1 MIAERVRAFLSG
13 RVVFTAAG
21 GFPSLLLE
29 ECAVRRTVLRDVEVK
44 NGHVTAWVSE
54 RDYRLVKQAA
64 EKAGM
69 TLAAQKVTG
78 LPLLA
83 RRCRARAGV
92 FAGLLAG
99 ALLLWYLSGGLWEL
113 RVTGNETLGEEE
125 ILDALAEEG
134 IRVGARTARLDC
146 AEAERRVQARL
157 PLLSWISVNV
167 AGCKASVEV
176 RELTQPP
183 ALPPE
188 GEYANIV
195 AARDGV
201 ILRADVLSGEGQPKI
216 GEAVVKGDLLV
227 SGVVEMNNGRYRL
240 TEAKAVIEA
249 LTKTELSLT
258 AQSVFPAQV
267 PERRR
272 TVCAVRF
279 FDLTLPLG
287 VTPRGAEKE
296 RGGRYLLSRR
306 TVFPVGVERDYAV
319 RFSERTVTLDE
330 ERTGL
335 LCFAA
340 FCEQAAERYR
350 EAEVLRRTISLSPC
364 RGGVSLLAGYECVEN
379 IGCRAPLPVL
389 PPDPRLP

>member
-1 MIAERVRAFLSG
+1 MIAERVREFLSG
-13 RVVFTAAG
+13 RVVFTATG
-21 GFPSLLLE
+21 GFPSLLME
-29 ECAVRRTVLRDVEVK
+29 ECAVRKTVLRDVEQQ
-44 NGHVTAWVSE
+44 NGCVTAWVSE
-54 RDYRLVKQAA
+54 KDYRRVKQAA

-69 TLAAQKVTG
+69 TLTPQKVTG

-83 RRCRARAGV
+83 RRCRARAGI

-113 RVTGNETLGEEE
+113 RVTGNETLGAEE

-146 AEAERRVQARL
+146 AEAERQMQARL
-157 PLLSWISVNV
+157 PRLSWIAVNIT
-167 AGCKASVEV
+167 GCRVTAEV
-176 RELTQPP
+176 REATEPP
-183 ALPPE
+183 ETPPE
-188 GEYANIV
+188 GEYANVV

-267 PERRR
+267 PEHRR
-272 TVCAVRF
+272 TVYAVRF
-279 FDLTLPLG
+279 FGVRLPLG
-287 VTPRGAEKE
+287 LPTPEGEAETGS
-296 RGGRYLLSRR
+296 RLLQSRR
-306 TVFPVGVERDYAV
+306 TVFPVGTERDDAV
-319 RFSERTVTLDE
+319 TFSERPVTLDE
-330 ERTGL
+330 DRTRL
-335 LCFAA
+335 LCFAT

-350 EAEVLRRTISLSPC
+350 EAKVLRRSIVFFPEEEGC
-364 RGGVSLLAGYECVEN
+364 GVVAKYECVEN
-379 IGCRAPLPVL
+379 IARRAPLPV
-389 PPDPRLP
+389 RSREQ

>member
-1 MIAERVRAFLSG
+1 MIAERVREFLSG
-13 RVVFTAAG
+13 RVVFTATG

-29 ECAVRRTVLRDVEVK
+29 ECAVRKTVLRDVEQQ
-44 NGHVTAWVSE
+44 NGCVTAWVSE
-54 RDYRLVKQAA
+54 KDYRRVKQAA

-69 TLAAQKVTG
+69 TLTPQKVTG

-83 RRCRARAGV
+83 RRCRARAGI

-113 RVTGNETLGEEE
+113 RVTGNETLGAEE

-146 AEAERRVQARL
+146 AEAERQMQARL
-157 PLLSWISVNV
+157 PRLSWIAVNIT
-167 AGCKASVEV
+167 GCRATAEV
-176 RELTQPP
+176 REATEPP
-183 ALPPE
+183 ETPPE
-188 GEYANIV
+188 GEYANVV

-267 PERRR
+267 PEHRR
-272 TVCAVRF
+272 TVYAVRF
-279 FDLTLPLG
+279 FG
-287 VTPRGAEKE
+287 V
-296 RGGRYLLSRR
+296 
-306 TVFPVGVERDYAV
+306 
-319 RFSERTVTLDE
+319 
-330 ERTGL
+330 
-335 LCFAA
+335 
-340 FCEQAAERYR
+340 
-350 EAEVLRRTISLSPC
+350 
-364 RGGVSLLAGYECVEN
+364 
-379 IGCRAPLPVL
+379 
-389 PPDPRLP
+389 RLP

>member
-1 MIAERVRAFLSG
+1 MIAERVREFLSG
-13 RVVFTAAG
+13 RVVFTATG

-29 ECAVRRTVLRDVEVK
+29 ECAVRKTVLRDVEQQ
-44 NGHVTAWVSE
+44 NGCVTAWVSE
-54 RDYRLVKQAA
+54 KDYRRVKQAA

-69 TLAAQKVTG
+69 TLAPQKVTG

-83 RRCRARAGV
+83 RRCRARAGI

-113 RVTGNETLGEEE
+113 RVTGNETLGAEE

-146 AEAERRVQARL
+146 AEAERQMQARL
-157 PLLSWISVNV
+157 PRLSWIAVNIT
-167 AGCKASVEV
+167 GCRATAEV
-176 RELTQPP
+176 REATEPP
-183 ALPPE
+183 ETPPE
-188 GEYANIV
+188 GEYANVV

-267 PERRR
+267 PEHRR
-272 TVCAVRF
+272 TVYSVRF
-279 FDLTLPLG
+279 FGVRLTLGLP
-287 VTPRGAEKE
+287 TPEGEAETGS
-296 RGGRYLLSRR
+296 RLLQSRR
-306 TVFPVGVERDYAV
+306 TVFPVGTERDVAV
-319 RFSERTVTLDE
+319 TFSERPVTLDE
-330 ERTGL
+330 DRTRL
-335 LCFAA
+335 LCFAT

-350 EAEVLRRTISLSPC
+350 EAKVLRRSIVFFPEEEGC
-364 RGGVSLLAGYECVEN
+364 GVVAKYECVEN
-379 IGCRAPLPVL
+379 IARRAPLPV
-389 PPDPRLP
+389 RSREQ

>member
-1 MIAERVRAFLSG
+1 MIAERVREFLSG
-13 RVVFTAAG
+13 RVVFTATG

-29 ECAVRRTVLRDVEVK
+29 ECAVRKTVLRDVEQQ
-44 NGHVTAWVSE
+44 NGCVTAWVSE
-54 RDYRLVKQAA
+54 KDYRRVKQAA

-69 TLAAQKVTG
+69 TLTPQKVTG

-113 RVTGNETLGEEE
+113 RVTGNETLGAEE

-146 AEAERRVQARL
+146 AEAERQMQARL
-157 PLLSWISVNV
+157 PRLSWIAVNIT
-167 AGCKASVEV
+167 GCRATAEV
-176 RELTQPP
+176 REATEPP
-183 ALPPE
+183 ETPPE
-188 GEYANIV
+188 GEYANVV

-267 PERRR
+267 PEHRR
-272 TVCAVRF
+272 TVYAVRF
-279 FDLTLPLG
+279 FGVRLPLG
-287 VTPRGAEKE
+287 LPTPEGEAETGS
-296 RGGRYLLSRR
+296 RLLQSRR
-306 TVFPVGVERDYAV
+306 TVFPVGTERDVAV
-319 RFSERTVTLDE
+319 TFSERPVTLDE
-330 ERTGL
+330 DRTRL
-335 LCFAA
+335 LCFAT

-350 EAEVLRRTISLSPC
+350 EAKVLRRSIVFFPEEEGC
-364 RGGVSLLAGYECVEN
+364 GVVAKYECVEN
-379 IGCRAPLPVL
+379 IARRAPLPV
-389 PPDPRLP
+389 RSREQ

>member
-1 MIAERVRAFLSG
+1 MIAERVREFLSG
-13 RVVFTAAG
+13 RVVFTATG

-29 ECAVRRTVLRDVEVK
+29 ECAVRKTVLRDVEQK
-44 NGHVTAWVSE
+44 NGCVTAWVSE
-54 RDYRLVKQAA
+54 KDYRRVKQAA

-69 TLAAQKVTG
+69 TLAPQKVTG

-83 RRCRARAGV
+83 RRCRARVGV

-113 RVTGNETLGEEE
+113 RVTGNETLGAEE

-134 IRVGARTARLDC
+134 IRIGARTARLDC
-146 AEAERRVQARL
+146 AEAERQMQARL
-157 PLLSWISVNV
+157 PRLSWIAVNIT
-167 AGCKASVEV
+167 GCRATAEV
-176 RELTQPP
+176 REATEPP
-183 ALPPE
+183 ETPPE
-188 GEYANIV
+188 GEYANVV

-267 PERRR
+267 PEHRR
-272 TVCAVRF
+272 TVYAVRF
-279 FDLTLPLG
+279 FGVRLPLG
-287 VTPRGAEKE
+287 LPAPEGEAETGS
-296 RGGRYLLSRR
+296 RLLQSRR
-306 TVFPVGVERDYAV
+306 TVFPVGTERDVAMT
-319 RFSERTVTLDE
+319 FSERPVTLDE
-330 ERTGL
+330 DRTRL
-335 LCFAA
+335 LCFAT

-350 EAEVLRRTISLSPC
+350 EAKVLRRSIVFFPEEEGC
-364 RGGVSLLAGYECVEN
+364 GVVAKYEYVEN
-379 IGCRAPLPVL
+379 IARRAPLPV
-389 PPDPRLP
+389 RSREQ

>member
-1 MIAERVRAFLSG
+1 MIAERVREFLSG
-13 RVVFTAAG
+13 RVVFTATG

-29 ECAVRRTVLRDVEVK
+29 ECAVRKTVLRDVEQK
-44 NGHVTAWVSE
+44 NGCVTAWVSE
-54 RDYRLVKQAA
+54 KDYRRVKQAA

-69 TLAAQKVTG
+69 TLAPQKVTG

-83 RRCRARAGV
+83 RRCRARAGI

-113 RVTGNETLGEEE
+113 RVTGNETLGAEE

-134 IRVGARTARLDC
+134 IRIGARTARLDC
-146 AEAERRVQARL
+146 AEAERQMQARL
-157 PLLSWISVNV
+157 PRLSWIAVNIT
-167 AGCKASVEV
+167 GCRATAEV
-176 RELTQPP
+176 REATEPP
-183 ALPPE
+183 ETPSE
-188 GEYANIV
+188 GEYANVV

-267 PERRR
+267 PEHRR
-272 TVCAVRF
+272 TVYAVRF
-279 FDLTLPLG
+279 FGVRLPLG
-287 VTPRGAEKE
+287 LPAPKGEAETGS
-296 RGGRYLLSRR
+296 RLLQSRR
-306 TVFPVGVERDYAV
+306 TVFPVGTERDVAV
-319 RFSERTVTLDE
+319 TFSERPVTLDE
-330 ERTGL
+330 DRTRL
-335 LCFAA
+335 LCFAT

-350 EAEVLRRTISLSPC
+350 EAKVLRRSIVFFPEEEGC
-364 RGGVSLLAGYECVEN
+364 GVVAKYECVEN
-379 IGCRAPLPVL
+379 IARRAPLPV
-389 PPDPRLP
+389 RSREQ

>member
-1 MIAERVRAFLSG
+1 MIAERVREFLSG
-13 RVVFTAAG
+13 RVVFTATG

-29 ECAVRRTVLRDVEVK
+29 ECAVRKTVLRDVEQQ
-44 NGHVTAWVSE
+44 NGCVTAWVSE
-54 RDYRLVKQAA
+54 KDYRRVKQAA

-69 TLAAQKVTG
+69 TLAPQKVTG

-83 RRCRARAGV
+83 RRCRARAGI

-113 RVTGNETLGEEE
+113 RVTGNETLGAEE

-146 AEAERRVQARL
+146 AEAERQMQARL
-157 PLLSWISVNV
+157 PRLSWIAVNIT
-167 AGCKASVEV
+167 GCRATAEV
-176 RELTQPP
+176 REATEPP
-183 ALPPE
+183 ETPPE
-188 GEYANIV
+188 GEYANVV

-267 PERRR
+267 PEHRR
-272 TVCAVRF
+272 TVYAVRF
-279 FDLTLPLG
+279 FGVRLPLG
-287 VTPRGAEKE
+287 LPTPEGEAETGS
-296 RGGRYLLSRR
+296 RLLQSRR
-306 TVFPVGVERDYAV
+306 TVFPVGTERDVAV
-319 RFSERTVTLDE
+319 TFSERPVTLDE
-330 ERTGL
+330 DRTRL
-335 LCFAA
+335 LCFAT

-350 EAEVLRRTISLSPC
+350 EAKVLRRSIVFFPEEEGC
-364 RGGVSLLAGYECVEN
+364 GVVAKYECVEN
-379 IGCRAPLPVL
+379 IARRAPLPV
-389 PPDPRLP
+389 RSREQ

>member
-1 MIAERVRAFLSG
+1 MIAERVREFLSG
-13 RVVFTAAG
+13 RVVFTATG

-29 ECAVRRTVLRDVEVK
+29 ECAVRKTVLRDVEQK
-44 NGHVTAWVSE
+44 NGCVTAWVSE
-54 RDYRLVKQAA
+54 KDYRRVKQAA

-69 TLAAQKVTG
+69 TLAPQKVTG

-83 RRCRARAGV
+83 RRCRARAGI

-113 RVTGNETLGEEE
+113 RVTGNETLGAEE

-146 AEAERRVQARL
+146 AEAERQMQARL
-157 PLLSWISVNV
+157 PRLSWIAVNIT
-167 AGCKASVEV
+167 GCRATAEV
-176 RELTQPP
+176 REATEPP
-183 ALPPE
+183 ETPPE
-188 GEYANIV
+188 GEYANVV

-267 PERRR
+267 PEHRR
-272 TVCAVRF
+272 TVYAVRF
-279 FDLTLPLG
+279 FGVRLPLG
-287 VTPRGAEKE
+287 LPTPEGEAETGS
-296 RGGRYLLSRR
+296 RLLQSRR
-306 TVFPVGVERDYAV
+306 TVFPVGTERDVAV
-319 RFSERTVTLDE
+319 TFSERPVTLDE
-330 ERTGL
+330 DRTRL
-335 LCFAA
+335 LCFAT

-350 EAEVLRRTISLSPC
+350 EAKVLRRSIVFFPEEEGC
-364 RGGVSLLAGYECVEN
+364 GVVAKYECVEN
-379 IGCRAPLPVL
+379 IARRAPLPL
-389 PPDPRLP
+389 RSREQ

>member
-1 MIAERVRAFLSG
+1 MIAERVREFLSG
-13 RVVFTAAG
+13 RVVFTATG

-29 ECAVRRTVLRDVEVK
+29 ECAVRKTVLRDVEQQ
-44 NGHVTAWVSE
+44 NGCVTAWVSE
-54 RDYRLVKQAA
+54 KDYRRVKQAA

-69 TLAAQKVTG
+69 TLTPQKVTG

-83 RRCRARAGV
+83 RRCRARAGI

-113 RVTGNETLGEEE
+113 RVTGNETLGAEE

-146 AEAERRVQARL
+146 AEAERQMQARL
-157 PLLSWISVNV
+157 PRLSWIAVNIT
-167 AGCKASVEV
+167 GCRATAEV
-176 RELTQPP
+176 REATEPP
-183 ALPPE
+183 ETPPE
-188 GEYANIV
+188 GEYANVV

-267 PERRR
+267 PEHRR
-272 TVCAVRF
+272 TVYAVRF
-279 FDLTLPLG
+279 FGVRLPLG
-287 VTPRGAEKE
+287 LPTPEGEAETGS
-296 RGGRYLLSRR
+296 RLLQSRR
-306 TVFPVGVERDYAV
+306 TVFPVGTERDVAV
-319 RFSERTVTLDE
+319 TFSERPVTLDE
-330 ERTGL
+330 DRTRL
-335 LCFAA
+335 LCFAT

-350 EAEVLRRTISLSPC
+350 EAKVLRRSIVFFPEEEGC
-364 RGGVSLLAGYECVEN
+364 GVVAKYECVEN
-379 IGCRAPLPVL
+379 IARRAPLPV
-389 PPDPRLP
+389 RSREQ

>member
-1 MIAERVRAFLSG
+1 MIVERVREFLSG
-13 RVVFTAAG
+13 RVVFTATG

-29 ECAVRRTVLRDVEVK
+29 ECAVRKTVLRDVEQK
-44 NGHVTAWVSE
+44 NGCVTAWVSE
-54 RDYRLVKQAA
+54 KDYRRVKQAA

-69 TLAAQKVTG
+69 TLAPQKVTG

-83 RRCRARAGV
+83 RRCRARAGI

-113 RVTGNETLGEEE
+113 RVTGNETLGAEE

-134 IRVGARTARLDC
+134 IRAGARTARLDC
-146 AEAERRVQARL
+146 AEAERQMQARL
-157 PLLSWISVNV
+157 PRLSWIAVNIT
-167 AGCKASVEV
+167 GCRATAEV
-176 RELTQPP
+176 REATEPP
-183 ALPPE
+183 ETPPE
-188 GEYANIV
+188 GEYANVV

-267 PERRR
+267 PEHRR
-272 TVCAVRF
+272 TVYAVRF
-279 FDLTLPLG
+279 FGVRLPLG
-287 VTPRGAEKE
+287 LPTPEGEAETGS
-296 RGGRYLLSRR
+296 RLLQSRR
-306 TVFPVGVERDYAV
+306 TVFPVGTERDVAV
-319 RFSERTVTLDE
+319 TFSERPVTLDE
-330 ERTGL
+330 DRTRL
-335 LCFAA
+335 LCFAT

-350 EAEVLRRTISLSPC
+350 EAKVLRRSIVFFPEEEGC
-364 RGGVSLLAGYECVEN
+364 GVVAKYECVEN
-379 IGCRAPLPVL
+379 IARRAPLPL
-389 PPDPRLP
+389 RSREQ